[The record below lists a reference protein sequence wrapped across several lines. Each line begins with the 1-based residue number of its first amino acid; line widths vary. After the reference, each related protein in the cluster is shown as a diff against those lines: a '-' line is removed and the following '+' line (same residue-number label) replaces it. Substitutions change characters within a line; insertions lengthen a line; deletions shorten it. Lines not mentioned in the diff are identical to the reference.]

1 MESDSV
7 LRVLQNLDRRWIYLA
22 MLAAVAGPLL
32 AQKSFPEKPTKLV
45 QDAFDYIEKLPEG
58 SNVLFSL
65 DYAPSSEGELSPMT
79 TALVRHCCLKKHKMF
94 FMTLWPDGL
103 PLLERNIKNIIE
115 TEFAELKLKEGE
127 DYVNLGFNAG
137 KEVVIIVMGTNL
149 RKMFPTDI
157 NGTSLADI
165 PLTANIS
172 NLADMQLI
180 VNISAGNPGMK
191 EWVQY
196 ASSPLGI
203 ELVVGS
209 TAVQAPQAYPYY
221 PSQMLGL
228 LAAIKGAAEYEA
240 ALGNKYSR
248 YRDPQYNE
256 GIRRMAPQFW
266 AHLLIIGLILL
277 GNGIY
282 FAERLQGGRR

>member
-1 MESDSV
+1 M
-7 LRVLQNLDRRWIYLA
+7 LHILQNLDRRWIYLA
-22 MLAAVAGPLL
+22 MLVAVAGPVL
-32 AQKSFPEKPTKLV
+32 AQKSYPEKPTKLV
-45 QDAFDYIEKLPEG
+45 QDAFDYLERIPEG

-65 DYAPSSEGELSPMT
+65 DYAPSSDGELSPMT
-79 TALVRHCCLKKHKMF
+79 TAMVRHCCLKRHKMF

-103 PLLERNIKNIIE
+103 PLLEKNIGKIIE
-115 TEFAELKLKEGE
+115 TEFADLKLKEGE

-149 RKMFPTDI
+149 RKMFPNDI
-157 NGTSLADI
+157 NGTLLDDI
-165 PLTANIS
+165 PMTANIR
-172 NLADMQLI
+172 NLKDMRLI
-180 VNISAGNPGMK
+180 VNVSAGNPGMK

-203 ELVVGS
+203 PLVVGS
-209 TAVQAPQAYPYY
+209 TAVQSPQAYPYY

-240 ALGNKYSR
+240 ALGSKYPK
-248 YRDPQYNE
+248 YRDPKYNE

-266 AHLLIIGLILL
+266 AHLLIIGLIVL

-282 FAERLQGGRR
+282 FAERLKGGRR

>member
-1 MESDSV
+1 V
-7 LRVLQNLDRRWIYLA
+7 LHILQNLDRRWIYLA
-22 MLAAVAGPLL
+22 MLVAVAGPVL

-45 QDAFDYIEKLPEG
+45 QDAFDYVERIPEG

-65 DYAPSSEGELSPMT
+65 DYAPSSDGELSPMT
-79 TALVRHCCLKKHKMF
+79 TTMVRHCCLKRHKMF

-103 PLLERNIKNIIE
+103 PLLQRNIQKIIE
-115 TEFAELKLKEGE
+115 TEFADLNLKEGE
-127 DYVNLGFNAG
+127 DYVNFGFNAG
-137 KEVVIIVMGTNL
+137 KEVVIIVMGTNI

-157 NGTSLADI
+157 NGKNLADI

-172 NLADMQLI
+172 NLSDMQLI

-203 ELVVGS
+203 PLVVGS

-240 ALGNKYSR
+240 ALGNKYPK
-248 YRDPQYNE
+248 YQEQKYTE

-266 AHLLIIGLILL
+266 AHLLIIGLIVL

-282 FAERLQGGRR
+282 FAERVKGGPR